1 MDISI
6 PTLIGQAGTFLVLV
20 LVTMKYVWPPLTQ
33 AMEQRRQKIAE
44 GLAQSDEAEKAL
56 EKAEAEAEQI
66 IREARAKS
74 GEIIDQA
81 GKRSNEIV
89 EQAKQDAIAERDRQV
104 AAAEADIKLATNQAR
119 SAARKNGRTYDQRCR
134 AGHRTG
140 TRCRTSPQAARQAGC
155 GALDDHARRNH
166 TGTTLCTGGVQP
178 GRSGRHR
185 RIVERVAC
193 QGLRSRANRI
203 DEACHRPSER
213 RRKAPAGT
221 IRRGARRVRQ
231 WC

>member
-89 EQAKQDAIAERDRQV
+89 EQAKQEAIAERDRQV

-119 SAARKNGRTYDQRCR
+119 EALREKMAELTIS
-134 AGHRTG
+134 
-140 TRCRTSPQAARQAGC
+140 
-155 GALDDHARRNH
+155 GAERVIEQELDAE
-166 TGTTLCTGGVQP
+166 
-178 GRSGRHR
+178 RHR
-185 RIVERVAC
+185 KLLDKLAAE
-193 QGLRSRANRI
+193 L
-203 DEACHRPSER
+203 
-213 RRKAPAGT
+213 
-221 IRRGARRVRQ
+221 
-231 WC
+231 

>member
-89 EQAKQDAIAERDRQV
+89 DQAKQEAIAERDRQV

-119 SAARKNGRTYDQRCR
+119 EALREKMAELTIS
-134 AGHRTG
+134 
-140 TRCRTSPQAARQAGC
+140 
-155 GALDDHARRNH
+155 GAERVIEQELDAE
-166 TGTTLCTGGVQP
+166 
-178 GRSGRHR
+178 RHR
-185 RIVERVAC
+185 KLLDKLAAE
-193 QGLRSRANRI
+193 L
-203 DEACHRPSER
+203 
-213 RRKAPAGT
+213 
-221 IRRGARRVRQ
+221 
-231 WC
+231 

>member
-56 EKAEAEAEQI
+56 EKAEAEAQQI
-66 IREARAKS
+66 IRDARAKS

-81 GKRSNEIV
+81 GKRGNEIV

-104 AAAEADIKLATNQAR
+104 AAAEADIRLATNQAR
-119 SAARKNGRTYDQRCR
+119 EALREKVAELTIS
-134 AGHRTG
+134 
-140 TRCRTSPQAARQAGC
+140 
-155 GALDDHARRNH
+155 GAERVIEQELDAE
-166 TGTTLCTGGVQP
+166 
-178 GRSGRHR
+178 RHR
-185 RIVERVAC
+185 KLLDKLAAE
-193 QGLRSRANRI
+193 L
-203 DEACHRPSER
+203 
-213 RRKAPAGT
+213 
-221 IRRGARRVRQ
+221 
-231 WC
+231 